1 MIAKLPGS
9 HRNKH
14 VPEDVLPRVLAEE
27 PGRVHQRRDQ
37 ASERD
42 AAMSISL
49 GVMMPLP
56 LNGMGVGYTCSSLAK
71 GMASE
76 NFDVTIVT
84 PRAQW
89 ALPPVRLIEVL
100 PDWARYVPYGCV
112 RRWVGRTIEGVFLS
126 HIDKFQSK
134 RSAAYLWPDASLD
147 TIKELK
153 RRGVT
158 VFREQFNCHTGTA
171 KRILD
176 HAYERLGV
184 APAHGITAEKVD
196 REAQVLQAV
205 DHVFCPSP
213 LVEASLLEN
222 GVPRSKFLNASY
234 GWEPARLFGKKPL
247 LEPSAGVTAVFVG
260 AICVRKG
267 AHLLLDYWARSGVKG
282 RLVLAGEMEPT
293 IREKCASLLARDDVI
308 LLDYVRD
315 VGALYR
321 SADLFL
327 FPSLEEG
334 SPLVIYE
341 ASGAGLPVVTTEMG
355 AGRFVRD
362 GHEGFVLDPYDA
374 PRWVETIR
382 SLAGNLKLRRAMS
395 EAAAER
401 AEHFVW
407 AEVAS
412 QRRQQIKECL
422 GDGL

>member
-1 MIAKLPGS
+1 
-9 HRNKH
+9 
-14 VPEDVLPRVLAEE
+14 
-27 PGRVHQRRDQ
+27 
-37 ASERD
+37 
-42 AAMSISL
+42 MSISL
-49 GVMMPLP
+49 GVLMPLP

-76 NFDVTIVT
+76 DFDVTIVT
-84 PRAQW
+84 PRAQR
-89 ALPPVRLIEVL
+89 ALPPVQLIEVL
-100 PDWARYVPYGCV
+100 PDWARYIPYRCV

-126 HIDKFQSK
+126 SIDDFQSK
-134 RSAAYLWPDASLD
+134 RSAAYLWPDASLK

-184 APAHGITAEKVD
+184 EPAHGITAEKVD
-196 REAQVLQAV
+196 SETQVLEAV

-222 GVPRSKFLNASY
+222 GVPRSKFLDASY
-234 GWEPARLFGKKPL
+234 GWEPARLFGKRPL

-267 AHLLLDYWARSGVKG
+267 AHLLLEYWAQSGVKG

-293 IREKCASLLARDDVI
+293 IKEKCASLLARDDVI
-308 LLDYVRD
+308 VLDYFKD
-315 VGALYR
+315 VGALYQ
-321 SADLFL
+321 SADLFI

-334 SPLVIYE
+334 SPLVMYE
-341 ASGAGLPVVTTEMG
+341 ACGAGLPVITTEMG

-362 GHEGFVLDPYDA
+362 RQEGFVLDPYDA

-382 SLAGNLKLRRAMS
+382 SLAGDLTLRRTMS
-395 EAAAER
+395 EAAAGR

-422 GDGL
+422 SHGL

>member
-1 MIAKLPGS
+1 MIVKPVNGPKTRRDVRPG
-9 HRNKH
+9 
-14 VPEDVLPRVLAEE
+14 VLAEE
-27 PGRVHQRRDQ
+27 PGCIDQRQGR
-37 ASERD
+37 AVARAVAKSV
-42 AAMSISL
+42 SL
-49 GVMMPLP
+49 NVLMPLP

-71 GMASE
+71 GMAGE

-84 PRAQW
+84 PRAQL
-89 ALPPVRLIEVL
+89 ALPPVQLVEVL
-100 PDWARYVPYGCV
+100 PDWARYVPYRFV
-112 RRWVGRTIEGVFLS
+112 RRWVGRTIERVFLS
-126 HIDKFQSK
+126 SIDEFQAK
-134 RSAAYLWPDASLD
+134 RSAAYLWPDASLE

-153 RRGVT
+153 RRGAT

-184 APAHGITAEKVD
+184 APAHGITAAKVD
-196 REAQVLQAV
+196 REAQVLEAV

-222 GVPRSKFLNASY
+222 GVPRSKFLKASY
-234 GWEPARLFGKKPL
+234 GWEPARLVGKQPL
-247 LEPSAGVTAVFVG
+247 LEPSAGVTVVFVG

-267 AHLLLDYWARSGVKG
+267 AHLLLDYWAQSGVKG

-293 IREKCASLLARDDVI
+293 ISEKCASLLARDDVI
-308 LLDYVRD
+308 VFDYLKD

-321 SADLFL
+321 SADLFI

-334 SPLVIYE
+334 SPLVMYE
-341 ASGAGLPVVTTEMG
+341 ACGAGLPVVTTEMG

-374 PRWVETIR
+374 RRWVEAIR
-382 SLAGNLKLRRAMS
+382 LLAGDLKLRRTMS
-395 EAAAER
+395 EAAAGR
-401 AEHFVW
+401 AERFVW

-412 QRRQQIKECL
+412 QRRQQIEECL
-422 GDGL
+422 GHGL